1 VQYLTVGTSG
11 TDFAISS
18 ASDTHTFNLPTAS
31 ATNRGALSS
40 ADWSTFNG
48 KQNAL
53 TNPVTGT
60 GTSGQVAYFTGT
72 SAISS
77 ESNLVWDATNNRLG
91 ISVAIPIACLHVADA
106 TTTTRIYID
115 NTANAAAGAGIF
127 MRTFNGATQV
137 SNATLRTDNA
147 GNLEIFTGTTGD
159 AKQMTITSGGNIGIG
174 TTGSPISA
182 GTYYTTLE
190 LKGRTGGTGNE
201 GGYYLTTDADG
212 STIGQLGV
220 DGNFV
225 YLGSRSNTD
234 AVITSNNS
242 ERIRVFAGG
251 NVHIGSTPTS
261 DAGQK
266 FQVNG
271 SSKFFGN
278 VEFTGTLFLEGS
290 GNSYNIKSDSSNNF
304 IIGLGATERMR
315 ITSGGNV
322 GIGTNSPASQAT
334 GATTGILDVSASA
347 GGNLVLHRTGSSDT
361 ALFSILKASNGT
373 YIDSTGA
380 ATAAN
385 NAIIFRV
392 NNNNADQTT
401 VNDAMRITSS
411 GTVGIGTPSPSSIL
425 HLRVA
430 NATNN
435 VLTID
440 SPSGNNIIMGGVG
453 TGITYVQSF
462 EGSFEVGNTF
472 SGGDF
477 RLKAGNTERMRITSG
492 GQIVMGRTTPSAAGR
507 LTVDGD
513 LYLHNITSGAGN
525 STLKYNYTST
535 GLVTYDTSSRLL
547 KKNIENLSY
556 GLEDVLKMSAKK
568 YNWKRDESIDLG
580 FIADEMVK
588 IIPEIVF
595 FSTQMTNQTT
605 GVPVGEPLSINYDR
619 LIPVLVKAIQELK
632 QEIDTLKS

>member
-1 VQYLTVGTSG
+1 
-11 TDFAISS
+11 
-18 ASDTHTFNLPTAS
+18 
-31 ATNRGALSS
+31 
-40 ADWSTFNG
+40 
-48 KQNAL
+48 
-53 TNPVTGT
+53 
-60 GTSGQVAYFTGT
+60 
-72 SAISS
+72 
-77 ESNLVWDATNNRLG
+77 
-91 ISVAIPIACLHVADA
+91 
-106 TTTTRIYID
+106 
-115 NTANAAAGAGIF
+115 
-127 MRTFNGATQV
+127 
-137 SNATLRTDNA
+137 
-147 GNLEIFTGTTGD
+147 
-159 AKQMTITSGGNIGIG
+159 MTITSGGNIGMG

-251 NVHIGSTPTS
+251 NVHIGTVGAS
-261 DAGQK
+261 DAGFK
-266 FQVNG
+266 LDVNG
-271 SSKFFGN
+271 TGRFSGNLTKNNALIYTRVFSDILPANDAQGVIYVREGN
-278 VEFTGTLFLEGS
+278 VSGADGLRYASRTHLFQS
-290 GNSYNIKSDSSNNF
+290 
-304 IIGLGATERMR
+304 
-315 ITSGGNV
+315 
-322 GIGTNSPASQAT
+322 
-334 GATTGILDVSASA
+334 
-347 GGNLVLHRTGSSDT
+347 HTGSNY
-361 ALFSILKASNGT
+361 LSIA
-373 YIDSTGA
+373 STGA
-380 ATAAN
+380 ATFSGTGDDIVIIGKATASQNAYLQLNAGSAAN
-385 NAIIFRV
+385 AYINSIGSGNLILGANGAASNHLSISSTGAATFASSITAKTMTL
-392 NNNNADQTT
+392 ADSTVIAVIESTT
-401 VNDAMRITSS
+401 GTTFNGLEMKNSGGSFYFGQDNSAGNFYGS
-411 GTVGIGTPSPSSIL
+411 GTAYSGSLYV
-425 HLRVA
+425 
-430 NATNN
+430 
-435 VLTID
+435 
-440 SPSGNNIIMGGVG
+440 SGNNPLVMFTNG
-453 TGITYVQSF
+453 T
-462 EGSFEVGNTF
+462 
-472 SGGDF
+472 
-477 RLKAGNTERMRITSG
+477 RRMRITGG
-492 GQIVMGRTTPSAAGR
+492 GQIVMGRDTPSASGR

-513 LYLHNITSGAGN
+513 LYLHNITSGAGQ

-547 KKNIENLSY
+547 KKNIENLNY

>member
-1 VQYLTVGTSG
+1 
-11 TDFAISS
+11 
-18 ASDTHTFNLPTAS
+18 
-31 ATNRGALSS
+31 
-40 ADWSTFNG
+40 
-48 KQNAL
+48 
-53 TNPVTGT
+53 
-60 GTSGQVAYFTGT
+60 
-72 SAISS
+72 
-77 ESNLVWDATNNRLG
+77 
-91 ISVAIPIACLHVADA
+91 
-106 TTTTRIYID
+106 
-115 NTANAAAGAGIF
+115 

-159 AKQMTITSGGNIGIG
+159 SKQMTITSGGNIGMG

-190 LKGRTGGTGNE
+190 LKGRTGGSGNE

-251 NVHIGSTPTS
+251 NVHIGTVGAT
-261 DAGQK
+261 DAGFK
-266 FQVNG
+266 LDVNGTGRFSGALTGTSATFSGFVGVNG
-271 SSKFFGN
+271 SPATAFPLEAYINSSTTYTSSSRGN
-278 VEFTGTLFLEGS
+278 VFRVFNTTTSTNTFAGIEFAIEGNANAAVAGINGIWTGS
-290 GNSYNIKSDSSNNF
+290 GSAALSFYTRDSSTF
-304 IIGLGATERMR
+304 SERMR

-322 GIGTNSPASQAT
+322 GIGTASPASYSRLEVSGTA
-334 GATTGILDVSASA
+334 GAQIDAAQQLVITAPTTTAGHGAGLRLNAASGAKESVGIIGMVNEAS
-347 GGNLVLHRTGSSDT
+347 GNLGAMTFH
-361 ALFSILKASNGT
+361 T
-373 YIDSTGA
+373 YGGGA
-380 ATAAN
+380 
-385 NAIIFRV
+385 
-392 NNNNADQTT
+392 
-401 VNDAMRITSS
+401 
-411 GTVGIGTPSPSSIL
+411 
-425 HLRVA
+425 
-430 NATNN
+430 
-435 VLTID
+435 
-440 SPSGNNIIMGGVG
+440 NIP
-453 TGITYVQSF
+453 
-462 EGSFEVGNTF
+462 
-472 SGGDF
+472 
-477 RLKAGNTERMRITSG
+477 ERMRITSS